1 MSDNIIAS
9 INRPDSLA
17 QQAYQAIRN
26 AIRDTVLVQDRLYS
40 ESELARSM
48 NISRTPVRE
57 ALIELAREHLVEIVP
72 QRGFK
77 LKQISHSEQT
87 EVFALRQVIEAFAVE
102 KLAQQATGE
111 QIKQLKQLL
120 RKQAKMIDKPEDF
133 LQIDEAFHLL
143 IPQLIGLE
151 RTHTLLA
158 TLRGSLW
165 LIGSAALRVRERA
178 HISLQEHEAIVAA
191 IEAHDSVAAVAAIR
205 AHLDA
210 TAEAVRLS
218 ESINSKSQ
226 L

>member
-1 MSDNIIAS
+1 MSDNTIAS

-17 QQAYQAIRN
+17 QQAYQALRN
-26 AIRDTVLVQDRLYS
+26 AIRDAILVQDKLYS

-72 QRGFK
+72 QRGFR
-77 LKQISHSEQT
+77 LKQISHSEQA

-102 KLAQQATGE
+102 KLAQQATPE
-111 QIKQLKQLL
+111 QVKKLKQTLH
-120 RKQAKMIDKPEDF
+120 KQAQVINNPGEF
-133 LQIDEAFHLL
+133 LQIDESFHLL
-143 IPQLIGLE
+143 IPQLVGLE

-165 LIGSAALRVRERA
+165 LIGNAALQVRERA
-178 HISLQEHEAIVAA
+178 PVTLQEHEAIVAA
-191 IEAHDSVAAVAAIR
+191 IEANDSEAAVAAMR
-205 AHLDA
+205 THLDA

-218 ESINSKSQ
+218 ESVNPIPRP
-226 L
+226 